1 LPVGRRSRSS
11 LASEGVAMRTKLVLA
26 VVVAMSLGGCTT
38 TQESI
43 GGGAVGGVAG
53 LAVAGPIGAVA
64 GATAGAVATPMAGW
78 GLN

>member
-1 LPVGRRSRSS
+1 
-11 LASEGVAMRTKLVLA
+11 MRTRLILA
-26 VVVAMSLGGCTT
+26 VLLTLSLGGCTT

-43 GGGAVGGVAG
+43 SGGAVGGVAG

-64 GATAGAVATPMAGW
+64 GATVGAVTTPMAGY